1 MNRFEEN
8 SKFFFLI
15 KRIKL
20 SAIVFLT
27 VFFATLY
34 GMAQVQKDTNERQI
48 LSLNN
53 AINRSVL
60 QCYAVEGTYPP
71 SLEYIKEHYGLY
83 YDEDDFFVDYQ
94 SIGSNIMPDIT
105 VIPLH

>member
-1 MNRFEEN
+1 MNRFEES
-8 SKFFFLI
+8 SKFFFWI

-20 SAIVFLT
+20 SAVVFLT
-27 VFFATLY
+27 VLFATLY
-34 GMAQVQKDTNERQI
+34 GMSQMQKDTNERQI
-48 LSLNN
+48 QSLNN

-71 SLEYIKEHYGLY
+71 SLDYIKEHYGLY
-83 YDEDDFFVDYQ
+83 YNEDDFFVDYQ